1 MSNDKELFKISINS
15 ENLLFRLEKI
25 EKDIIKNG
33 REMTDYKNALDRVN
47 LIKQQIEDS
56 LIKIEASEGRLLD
69 KMNTISNIDEKINQI
84 EKYIENM
91 KKSISKN
98 KEKSDSIDQEN
109 NEKLQLQLKKFDD
122 YILKDELDD
131 LINKKL
137 KVIKNN

>member
-69 KMNTISNIDEKINQI
+69 KMNTISNI
-84 EKYIENM
+84 YILM
-91 KKSISKN
+91 KK
-98 KEKSDSIDQEN
+98 
-109 NEKLQLQLKKFDD
+109 
-122 YILKDELDD
+122 
-131 LINKKL
+131 
-137 KVIKNN
+137 